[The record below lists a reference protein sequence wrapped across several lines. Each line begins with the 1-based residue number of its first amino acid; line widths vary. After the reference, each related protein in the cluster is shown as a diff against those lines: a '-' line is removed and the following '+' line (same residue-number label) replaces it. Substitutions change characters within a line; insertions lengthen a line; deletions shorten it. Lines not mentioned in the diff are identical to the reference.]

1 MATNNGRSWAPL
13 VPLVT
18 AVLYGASPID
28 LIPDILLLVGWIDD
42 GMMAVVMA
50 AMALWLF
57 VRSRRTQRVDGPVPP
72 YLPIEVRAR

>member
-18 AVLYGASPID
+18 AAIYGASPID

-42 GMMAVVMA
+42 GMMGVVMGL
-50 AMALWLF
+50 MSIWLF
-57 VRSRRTQRVDGPVPP
+57 VRSRRAQRVDGPVPP
-72 YLPIEVRAR
+72 YLPINVSSR